1 MLLTD
6 AFLAKKAE
14 FVKSRHSIRHG
25 GLDVRGG
32 ILGTMFVPPPL
43 REGQGPARVAR
54 LDLVSLLR
62 TGPSDHQKPYR
73 LTIDFIDADGNRLHV
88 LEDTIVF
95 DDPAEGGGCWVSPLT
110 MANVKPGQI
119 TFIVSVEGAG
129 KPVRIPVGVYLQQ

>member
-14 FVKSRHSIRHG
+14 FVNG

-43 REGQGPARVAR
+43 REGQGPARVGR

-73 LTIDFIDADGNRLHV
+73 LTIDFVDADGNRLHV

-110 MANVKPGQI
+110 MANTEPGRI
-119 TFIVSVEGAG
+119 TFVVSVEGAG

>member
-14 FVKSRHSIRHG
+14 FVEG
-25 GLDVRGG
+25 GLEVRGG
-32 ILGTMFVPPPL
+32 ILGTLFVPPPL
-43 REGQGPARVAR
+43 REGQAPARVGR

-73 LTIDFIDADGNRLHV
+73 LTIDFVDAEGNKLHV

-95 DDPAEGGGCWVSPLT
+95 HDPAEGGGCWVSPMTLG
-110 MANVKPGQI
+110 NIKPGQVA
-119 TFIVSVEGAG
+119 FIVNVEGAG
-129 KPVRIPVGVYLQQ
+129 KPVRIPVGVYLKQ